1 MTFALFNALEQRVF
15 IKSSDGI
22 TELPRAP
29 QVLMVLS
36 RTQYE
41 LTLSVPDTTVE
52 FNLVCEDTTPHA
64 TLFAPVEMPGV
75 LYLVEPTTV
84 LALPYR
90 VDFVAPAEVS
100 EYEGGVLLHS
110 LTRPGSSRD
119 HVPALGDVLDLSD

>member
-15 IKSSDGI
+15 IKSSGVI

-52 FNLVCEDTTPHA
+52 FNLACEDTTPHA
-64 TLFAPVEMPGV
+64 TLFAPVEMAGV

-90 VDFVAPAEVS
+90 VDFVAPDEVS
-100 EYEGGVLLHS
+100 EHQDGVLLHS

-119 HVPALGDVLDLSD
+119 HVPALGDVLDLST

>member
-15 IKSSDGI
+15 IKSSGGI

-52 FNLVCEDTTPHA
+52 FNLACEDTTPHA
-64 TLFAPVEMPGV
+64 TLFAPVEMAGV

-90 VDFVAPAEVS
+90 VDFVAPDEVS
-100 EYEGGVLLHS
+100 EHQGGVLLHS
-110 LTRPGSSRD
+110 LTRPCSSRD
-119 HVPALGDVLDLSD
+119 HVPALGDVLDLST

>member
-15 IKSSDGI
+15 IKSSGVI

-52 FNLVCEDTTPHA
+52 FNLACEDTTPHA
-64 TLFAPVEMPGV
+64 TLFAPVEMAGV
-75 LYLVEPTTV
+75 LYL
-84 LALPYR
+84 
-90 VDFVAPAEVS
+90 FVAPDEVS
-100 EYEGGVLLHS
+100 EHQGGVLLHS
-110 LTRPGSSRD
+110 LTRPCSSRD
-119 HVPALGDVLDLSD
+119 HVPALGDVLDLST